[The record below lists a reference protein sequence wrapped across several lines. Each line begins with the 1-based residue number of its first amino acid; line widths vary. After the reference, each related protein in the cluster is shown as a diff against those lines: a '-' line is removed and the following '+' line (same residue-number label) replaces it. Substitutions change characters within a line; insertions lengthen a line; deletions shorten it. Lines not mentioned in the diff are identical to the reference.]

1 VIIVPS
7 PVYRSFEQADHHLY
21 TPAKQAA
28 AAMALEPLL
37 IARPVPAGDT
47 PGLVDGVLLP
57 ALANRHGLIA
67 GATGTGKTVTLQRI
81 VEQFSRIGVP
91 TLLADVKGDLSGL
104 AAAGQEKAVFSQRR
118 EQLGL
123 EPAAFAACPVEF
135 WDVLGEQGHPLRATI
150 SELGPIL
157 LARLLNLNDTQA
169 GLLTIAFRLADDQ
182 GLLLLDL
189 KDLQE
194 LLRHLSENARTY
206 QTTYGNISAASVG
219 AIQRGLLALEQ
230 QGADRFFGE
239 PSLNV
244 LDLLQTDGAGH
255 GVVNLLAADQLVL
268 SPKLYATVMLW
279 LLSQLYEQ
287 LPEVGDAE
295 KPKLLVIFDEA
306 HLLFD
311 GAPAV
316 LLEKVEQVV
325 RLIRSK
331 GVGLYFCTQNP
342 LDLPPKVL
350 GQLSNRVQHAL
361 RAFTPQEQ
369 KAVKAAATTFRPNPP
384 LNVEAAIGE
393 LAVGEALVSFLDEKG
408 APTPVERALVVP
420 PESLVGPVSAEERSR
435 LRLASPLHD
444 HYREAQDRQSAYELL
459 LQRAVDAAAAAE
471 AAKREAEAAKQAEAL
486 AKQEASEQQ
495 RLERAEQ
502 RTQERDAA
510 RAAATAAREKE
521 RLLLSLA
528 GEAGNMFGGRTGR
541 SIARGLMGGILGRR

>member
-1 VIIVPS
+1 
-7 PVYRSFEQADHHLY
+7 
-21 TPAKQAA
+21 
-28 AAMALEPLL
+28 M
-37 IARPVPAGDT
+37 
-47 PGLVDGVLLP
+47 
-57 ALANRHGLIA
+57 
-67 GATGTGKTVTLQRI
+67 
-81 VEQFSRIGVP
+81 
-91 TLLADVKGDLSGL
+91 
-104 AAAGQEKAVFSQRR
+104 
-118 EQLGL
+118 
-123 EPAAFAACPVEF
+123 
-135 WDVLGEQGHPLRATI
+135 
-150 SELGPIL
+150 
-157 LARLLNLNDTQA
+157 
-169 GLLTIAFRLADDQ
+169 IAFRLADDQ

-194 LLRHLSENARTY
+194 LLRHISEKARDY
-206 QTTYGNISAASVG
+206 QSSYGNISAASVG

-230 QGADRFFGE
+230 QAADRFFGE

-244 LDLLQTDGAGH
+244 MDLLQTDGAGH
-255 GVVNLLAADQLVL
+255 GVVNILAADQLVQA
-268 SPKLYATVMLW
+268 PKLYATVMLW

-311 GAPAV
+311 GAPPV
-316 LLEKVEQVV
+316 LVEKVEQVV

-361 RAFTPQEQ
+361 RAFTPQDQ

-384 LNVEAAIGE
+384 LDVEAAIGE
-393 LAVGEALVSFLDEKG
+393 LAVGEALVSFLDAKG

-420 PESLVGPVSAEERSR
+420 PESRVGPITPEERQP
-435 LRLASPLHD
+435 LRQASILHD
-444 HYREAQDRQSAYELL
+444 HYREAQDRESAYELL
-459 LQRAVDAAAAAE
+459 RQRAADAAIAAE
-471 AAKREAEAAKQAEAL
+471 AAKREAEAAKQAEAV
-486 AKQEASEQQ
+486 AKQKASEQQ

-502 RTQERDAA
+502 RAEEREAA

-528 GEAGNMFGGRTGR
+528 GEAGNLFGGRTGR

>member
-1 VIIVPS
+1 MVLP
-7 PVYRSFEQADHHLY
+7 
-21 TPAKQAA
+21 
-28 AAMALEPLL
+28 PLL
-37 IARPVPAGDT
+37 IARPLQDQTLSGADA
-47 PGLVDGVLLP
+47 LLLP

-169 GLLTIAFRLADDQ
+169 GVLTIAFRLADDQ

-194 LLRHLSENARTY
+194 LLRHLGESARTY

>member
-1 VIIVPS
+1 MFFLIVAVFVLAS
-7 PVYRSFEQADHHLY
+7 LYRTSWQAIHHPY
-21 TPAKQAA
+21 TPANQAA
-28 AAMALEPLL
+28 AAMALDPLL
-37 IARPVPAGDT
+37 IARPAPGGDT
-47 PGLVDGVLLP
+47 PGAEDGLLLP

-67 GATGTGKTVTLQRI
+67 GATGTGKTVTLQRL
-81 VEQFSRIGVP
+81 VEQASRIGVP

-118 EQLGL
+118 ELLGL

-169 GLLTIAFRLADDQ
+169 GVLTIAFRLADDQ

-189 KDLQE
+189 RDLQE
-194 LLRHLSENARTY
+194 LLRHLGENARAY
-206 QTTYGNISAASVG
+206 QTSYGNISAASVG

-268 SPKLYATVMLW
+268 SAKLYATVMLW

-306 HLLFD
+306 HLLFA
-311 GAPAV
+311 GAPPV

-331 GVGLYFCTQNP
+331 GVGLYFCTQTP
-342 LDLPPKVL
+342 LDLPPKVS

-384 LNVEAAIGE
+384 LDVEAAIGE
-393 LAVGEALVSFLDEKG
+393 LAVGEALVSFLDENG

-420 PESLVGPVSAEERSR
+420 PESLVGPLAAEERSR
-435 LRLASPLHD
+435 LRLASPLHE
-444 HYREAQDRQSAYELL
+444 HYREAQDRESAYELL
-459 LQRAVDAAAAAE
+459 RQRAVEAAAAAE
-471 AAKREAEAAKQAEAL
+471 SAKREAEATKQAEAQT
-486 AKQEASEQQ
+486 KQEAREQQ

-502 RTQERDAA
+502 RSQ
-510 RAAATAAREKE
+510 E

-528 GEAGNMFGGRTGR
+528 GEAGNLFGGRTGR

>member
-1 VIIVPS
+1 
-7 PVYRSFEQADHHLY
+7 
-21 TPAKQAA
+21 
-28 AAMALEPLL
+28 MALEPLL
-37 IARPVPAGDT
+37 IARPAPGADT
-47 PGLVDGVLLP
+47 PGAVDGVLLP

-67 GATGTGKTVTLQRI
+67 GATGTGKTVTLQRL
-81 VEQFSRIGVP
+81 VEQCSRIGVP

-118 EQLGL
+118 ELLGL
-123 EPAAFAACPVEF
+123 PPAAFAPCPVEF

-169 GLLTIAFRLADDQ
+169 GVLTIAFRVADDQ

-194 LLRHLSENARTY
+194 LLRHLSENARSI
-206 QTTYGNISAASVG
+206 QSTYGNISAASVG

-244 LDLLQTDGAGH
+244 MDLLQTDGAGH
-255 GVVNLLAADQLVL
+255 GVVNILAADQLVL

-311 GAPAV
+311 GAPPV

-384 LNVEAAIGE
+384 LDVEAAIGE
-393 LAVGEALVSFLDEKG
+393 LAVGEALVSFLDAVG

-420 PESLVGPVSAEERSR
+420 PESRVGPITPEERTAQR
-435 LRLASPLHD
+435 QASILHD
-444 HYREAQDRQSAYELL
+444 HYREAHDRESAYELL
-459 LQRAVDAAAAAE
+459 RQRAAEAEAAAE
-471 AAKREAEAAKQAEAL
+471 AARREAEAAKQAEAAAKQAEAA
-486 AKQEASEQQ
+486 AKQEASEQLK
-495 RLERAEQ
+495 LERA
-502 RTQERDAA
+502 QEREAA
-510 RAAATAAREKE
+510 RAAASAAREKE
-521 RLLLSLA
+521 RMLLSLA
-528 GEAGNMFGGRTGR
+528 GEAGNLLGGRTGR

>member
-1 VIIVPS
+1 
-7 PVYRSFEQADHHLY
+7 
-21 TPAKQAA
+21 
-28 AAMALEPLL
+28 MALEPLL
-37 IARPVPAGDT
+37 IARPAPGGDA
-47 PGLVDGVLLP
+47 PGAVDVALLP

-67 GATGTGKTVTLQRI
+67 GATGTGKTATLQRI
-81 VEQFSRIGVP
+81 VEQVSRIGVP

-104 AAAGQEKAVFSQRR
+104 AAAGQEKAAFSERR

-123 EPAAFAACPVEF
+123 PRAAFAPCPVEF

-169 GLLTIAFRLADDQ
+169 GVLTIAFRHADDQ

-194 LLRHLSENARTY
+194 LLRHLSEKARDY
-206 QTTYGNISAASVG
+206 QNIYGNISAASVG
-219 AIQRGLLALEQ
+219 AIQRALLALEQ
-230 QGADRFFGE
+230 QSADRFFGE
-239 PSLNV
+239 PSLN
-244 LDLLQTDGAGH
+244 LMDLLQTDGAGH
-255 GVVNLLAADQLVL
+255 GVVNILAADQLVL

-311 GAPAV
+311 GAPPV

-384 LNVEAAIGE
+384 LDVEAAIGE
-393 LAVGEALVSFLDEKG
+393 LAVGEALVSFLDGNG

-420 PESLVGPVSAEERSR
+420 PESRVGMITAEERQA
-435 LRLASPLHD
+435 LRQASPLHA
-444 HYREAQDRQSAYELL
+444 HYREAQDRESAYELL
-459 LQRAVDAAAAAE
+459 RQRAADAAAAAE
-471 AAKREAEAAKQAEAL
+471 AAKRETEAAMREAKAAKQAEAL

-495 RLERAEQ
+495 RRERAEQ
-502 RTQERDAA
+502 RAEEREAA

-528 GEAGNMFGGRTGR
+528 GEAGNLFGGRTGR
-541 SIARGLMGGILGRR
+541 SIARGLMGGILGRRS

>member
-1 VIIVPS
+1 M
-7 PVYRSFEQADHHLY
+7 EQADHHLY
-21 TPAKQAA
+21 TSANQAA
-28 AAMALEPLL
+28 VAMALEPLL
-37 IARPVPAGDT
+37 IARPAPGGDT
-47 PGLVDGVLLP
+47 PGAVDGALLP

-67 GATGTGKTVTLQRI
+67 GATGTGKTATLQRI
-81 VEQFSRIGVP
+81 VEQVSRIGVP

-104 AAAGQEKAVFSQRR
+104 AAAGQEKAAFSERR
-118 EQLGL
+118 EKLGL
-123 EPAAFAACPVEF
+123 PRAAFAPCPVEF

-169 GLLTIAFRLADDQ
+169 GVLTIAFRLADDQ

-194 LLRHLSENARTY
+194 LLRHLSEKARDY
-206 QTTYGNISAASVG
+206 QNIYGNISAASVG
-219 AIQRGLLALEQ
+219 AIQRALLALEQ
-230 QGADRFFGE
+230 QSADRFFGE
-239 PSLNV
+239 PSLN
-244 LDLLQTDGAGH
+244 LMDLLQTDGAGH
-255 GVVNLLAADQLVL
+255 GVVNILAADQLVL

-287 LPEVGDAE
+287 LPEVGDEE

-311 GAPAV
+311 GAPPV

-384 LNVEAAIGE
+384 LDVEAAIGE
-393 LAVGEALVSFLDEKG
+393 LAVGEALVSFLDDKRRAHPGG
-408 APTPVERALVVP
+408 A
-420 PESLVGPVSAEERSR
+420 GPGG
-435 LRLASPLHD
+435 
-444 HYREAQDRQSAYELL
+444 
-459 LQRAVDAAAAAE
+459 
-471 AAKREAEAAKQAEAL
+471 
-486 AKQEASEQQ
+486 
-495 RLERAEQ
+495 
-502 RTQERDAA
+502 
-510 RAAATAAREKE
+510 AAREP
-521 RLLLSLA
+521 RGDDHGRGAPGAAPGLA
-528 GEAGNMFGGRTGR
+528 PARPLPR
-541 SIARGLMGGILGRR
+541 SPGLGIGL

>member
-1 VIIVPS
+1 MVVP
-7 PVYRSFEQADHHLY
+7 
-21 TPAKQAA
+21 
-28 AAMALEPLL
+28 PLL
-37 IARPVPAGDT
+37 IARALQDQTLNG
-47 PGLVDGVLLP
+47 VDALLLP

-169 GLLTIAFRLADDQ
+169 GVLTIAFRLADDQ

-194 LLRHLSENARTY
+194 LLRHLGENARIY

-230 QGADRFFGE
+230 QSADRFFGE
-239 PSLNV
+239 PSINV
-244 LDLLQTDGAGH
+244 LDLLQTDGQGH

-311 GAPAV
+311 GAPPV

-384 LNVEAAIGE
+384 LDVEAAIGE

-444 HYREAQDRQSAYELL
+444 HYREAQDRESAYELL
-459 LQRAVDAAAAAE
+459 LQRAAEAAAAAE

-528 GEAGNMFGGRTGR
+528 GEAGNLFGGRTGR

>member
-1 VIIVPS
+1 MVVP
-7 PVYRSFEQADHHLY
+7 
-21 TPAKQAA
+21 
-28 AAMALEPLL
+28 PLL
-37 IARPVPAGDT
+37 IARPLQDQT
-47 PGLVDGVLLP
+47 PNGADALLLP
-57 ALANRHGLIA
+57 GLANRHGLIA

-91 TLLADVKGDLSGL
+91 CLLADVKGDLSGL
-104 AAAGQEKAVFSQRR
+104 AASGQEKAVFSQRR
-118 EQLGL
+118 AQLGL
-123 EPAAFAACPVEF
+123 PSAAFAACPVEF

-169 GLLTIAFRLADDQ
+169 GVLTIAFRLADDQ

-194 LLRHLSENARTY
+194 LLRHLSENARSI
-206 QTTYGNISAASVG
+206 QSTYGNISAASVG
-219 AIQRGLLALEQ
+219 AIRRGLLALEQ

-244 LDLLQTDGAGH
+244 MDLLQTDGAGH
-255 GVVNLLAADQLVL
+255 GVVNILAADQLVL

-279 LLSQLYEQ
+279 LLSQLFEQ
-287 LPEVGDAE
+287 LPEVGDVE
-295 KPKLLVIFDEA
+295 RPKLLVIFDEA
-306 HLLFD
+306 HLLLD
-311 GAPAV
+311 GAPQV

-342 LDLPPKVL
+342 MDLPPKVL

-420 PESLVGPVSAEERSR
+420 PESRVGPISPEERSR

-444 HYREAQDRQSAYELL
+444 HYREAEDRESAYELL
-459 LQRAVDAAAAAE
+459 LQRAAEAAAAAE
-471 AAKREAEAAKQAEAL
+471 TAKREAEAAKQAEAL

-502 RTQERDAA
+502 RSQERDAA

-528 GEAGNMFGGRTGR
+528 GEAGNLFGGRTGR

>member
-1 VIIVPS
+1 
-7 PVYRSFEQADHHLY
+7 
-21 TPAKQAA
+21 
-28 AAMALEPLL
+28 MALEPLL
-37 IARPVPAGDT
+37 IARPT
-47 PGLVDGVLLP
+47 PGSDADAGVDGVLLP

-123 EPAAFAACPVEF
+123 PPATFAACPVEF
-135 WDVLGEQGHPLRATI
+135 WDVLGDQGHPLRATI

-157 LARLLNLNDTQA
+157 LTRLLNLNDTQA
-169 GLLTIAFRLADDQ
+169 GVLTIAFRLADDQ

-194 LLRHLSENARTY
+194 LLRHLSENAREY
-206 QTTYGNISAASVG
+206 QSTYGNISAASVG

-230 QGADRFFGE
+230 QAADRFFGE

-244 LDLLQTDGAGH
+244 MDLLQTDGAGH
-255 GVVNLLAADQLVL
+255 GVVNILAADQLVQA
-268 SPKLYATVMLW
+268 PKLYATVMLW

-311 GAPAV
+311 GAPPV
-316 LLEKVEQVV
+316 LVEKVEQVV

-384 LNVEAAIGE
+384 LDVEAAIGE
-393 LAVGEALVSFLDEKG
+393 LAVGEALVSFLDDKG

-420 PESLVGPVSAEERSR
+420 RPCTTTTAKPRTGNRPMNCCVSGPPMPQPPRRLRSERRRLRCGRPKRPSRPKPWRSR
-435 LRLASPLHD
+435 KPASSSAGSGPNSAPRSGRQPEPPLPLPA
-444 HYREAQDRQSAYELL
+444 RRSACCS
-459 LQRAVDAAAAAE
+459 RWPARPATCSAVA
-471 AAKREAEAAKQAEAL
+471 
-486 AKQEASEQQ
+486 
-495 RLERAEQ
+495 
-502 RTQERDAA
+502 RDAA
-510 RAAATAAREKE
+510 
-521 RLLLSLA
+521 SP
-528 GEAGNMFGGRTGR
+528 GG
-541 SIARGLMGGILGRR
+541 

>member
-1 VIIVPS
+1 MVVP
-7 PVYRSFEQADHHLY
+7 
-21 TPAKQAA
+21 
-28 AAMALEPLL
+28 PLL
-37 IARPVPAGDT
+37 IARPLQDQTLNGADA
-47 PGLVDGVLLP
+47 LLLP

-67 GATGTGKTVTLQRI
+67 GATGTGKTVSLQRI
-81 VEQFSRIGVP
+81 VELFSRIGVP

-104 AAAGQEKAVFSQRR
+104 AAAGKEKAVFSQRR

-123 EPAAFAACPVEF
+123 EPASFAPCPVEF

-169 GLLTIAFRLADDQ
+169 GVLTIAFRIADDQ

-194 LLRHLSENARTY
+194 LLRHLGEHARTY

-230 QGADRFFGE
+230 QSADRFFGE

-244 LDLLQTDGAGH
+244 LDLLQTDGDGH

-311 GAPAV
+311 GAPQV

-384 LNVEAAIGE
+384 LDVEAAIGE
-393 LAVGEALVSFLDEKG
+393 LAVGEALVSFLDERG
-408 APTPVERALVVP
+408 APSPVERALVVP
-420 PESLVGPVSAEERSR
+420 PESLVGPIPPEERSR

-444 HYREAQDRQSAYELL
+444 HYREAQDRESAYELL
-459 LQRAVDAAAAAE
+459 LQRAAEAAAAAE
-471 AAKREAEAAKQAEAL
+471 TAKREAEAAKQAEAL

-502 RTQERDAA
+502 RSQERDAA

-528 GEAGNMFGGRTGR
+528 GEAGNLFGGRTGR

>member
-1 VIIVPS
+1 MVVP
-7 PVYRSFEQADHHLY
+7 
-21 TPAKQAA
+21 
-28 AAMALEPLL
+28 PLL
-37 IARPVPAGDT
+37 IARPLQDQIQDQTLNGADA
-47 PGLVDGVLLP
+47 LLLP

-104 AAAGQEKAVFSQRR
+104 AAAGMEKAVFSQRR

-123 EPAAFAACPVEF
+123 EPAVFAPCPVEF

-169 GLLTIAFRLADDQ
+169 GVLTIAFRIADDQ

-194 LLRHLSENARTY
+194 LLRHLGESARTY

-230 QGADRFFGE
+230 QSADRFFGE

-244 LDLLQTDGAGH
+244 LDLLQTDGDGH

-287 LPEVGDAE
+287 LPEVGDVE

-311 GAPAV
+311 GAPQV

-384 LNVEAAIGE
+384 LDVEAAIGE
-393 LAVGEALVSFLDEKG
+393 LAVGEALVSFLDERG
-408 APTPVERALVVP
+408 APSPVERALVVP
-420 PESLVGPVSAEERSR
+420 PESLVGPIPPEERSR

-444 HYREAQDRQSAYELL
+444 HYREAEDRESAYERL
-459 LQRAVDAAAAAE
+459 LQRAAEAAAAAE
-471 AAKREAEAAKQAEAL
+471 TAKREAEAAKQAEAL
-486 AKQEASEQQ
+486 AKQEATEQQ
-495 RLERAEQ
+495 RLERAQQ
-502 RTQERDAA
+502 RSQERDAA

-528 GEAGNMFGGRTGR
+528 GEAGNLFGGRTGR

>member
-1 VIIVPS
+1 
-7 PVYRSFEQADHHLY
+7 
-21 TPAKQAA
+21 
-28 AAMALEPLL
+28 MALEPLL
-37 IARPVPAGDT
+37 IARPAPAGGT
-47 PGLVDGVLLP
+47 PGFVDGVLLP

-91 TLLADVKGDLSGL
+91 SLLADVKGDLSGL

-169 GLLTIAFRLADDQ
+169 GVLTIAFRLADDQ

-194 LLRHLSENARTY
+194 LLRHLGENARTY

-219 AIQRGLLALEQ
+219 AIQRALLALEQ

-244 LDLLQTDGAGH
+244 LDLLQTDASGH
-255 GVVNLLAADQLVL
+255 GVVNILAADQLVL
-268 SPKLYATVMLW
+268 SSKLYATVMLW

-311 GAPAV
+311 GAPQV

-384 LNVEAAIGE
+384 LDVEAAIGE

-420 PESLVGPVSAEERSR
+420 PESLVGPIQPEERSR
-435 LRLASPLHD
+435 LRLSSPLHD
-444 HYREAQDRQSAYELL
+444 HYREAQDRESAYELL
-459 LQRAVDAAAAAE
+459 LQRAAEAAAAAE

-486 AKQEASEQQ
+486 AKQEASEQL

-502 RTQERDAA
+502 RSQEREAA

-528 GEAGNMFGGRTGR
+528 GETGNLFGGRTGR

>member
-1 VIIVPS
+1 
-7 PVYRSFEQADHHLY
+7 
-21 TPAKQAA
+21 
-28 AAMALEPLL
+28 MAHEPLL
-37 IARPVPAGDT
+37 IARPD
-47 PGLVDGVLLP
+47 PGVANPRAVDGVLAP

-67 GATGTGKTVTLQRI
+67 GATGTGKTVTLQRL

-104 AAAGQEKAVFSQRR
+104 AAAGQEEAVFSQRR

-123 EPAAFAACPVEF
+123 EPAVFAPCPVEF

-169 GLLTIAFRLADDQ
+169 GVLTIAFRLADDQ

-194 LLRHLSENARTY
+194 LLRHLSENAREHKTS
-206 QTTYGNISAASVG
+206 YGNISAASVG

-244 LDLLQTDGAGH
+244 LDLLQTDGAGQ
-255 GVVNLLAADQLVL
+255 GVVNILAADQLVL
-268 SPKLYATVMLW
+268 SAKLYATVMLW

-311 GAPAV
+311 GAPPV

-350 GQLSNRVQHAL
+350 GQLSNRVLHAL

-384 LNVEAAIGE
+384 LDVEAAIGE

-444 HYREAQDRQSAYELL
+444 HYREAQDRESAYELL
-459 LQRAVDAAAAAE
+459 RQRAADAAAAAE
-471 AAKREAEAAKQAEAL
+471 TAKREAEAAKQAEAL
-486 AKQEASEQQ
+486 AKQAASEQQ

-502 RTQERDAA
+502 RAEEREAA

-528 GEAGNMFGGRTGR
+528 GEAGNLFGGRTGR

>member
-1 VIIVPS
+1 MVVS
-7 PVYRSFEQADHHLY
+7 
-21 TPAKQAA
+21 
-28 AAMALEPLL
+28 PLL
-37 IARPVPAGDT
+37 IAR
-47 PGLVDGVLLP
+47 GLQDQTIHGVDALLLP

-123 EPAAFAACPVEF
+123 DPAAFAACPVEF
-135 WDVLGEQGHPLRATI
+135 WDVLGDQGHPLRATI

-169 GLLTIAFRLADDQ
+169 GVLTIAFRIADDQ

-194 LLRHLSENARTY
+194 LLRHLGENARTY
-206 QTTYGNISAASVG
+206 QTAYGNISAASVG

-230 QGADRFFGE
+230 QSADRFFGE

-244 LDLLQTDGAGH
+244 MDLLQTDGAGH

-311 GAPAV
+311 GAPPV

-384 LNVEAAIGE
+384 LDVEAAIGE

-408 APTPVERALVVP
+408 APAPVERALVVP

-444 HYREAQDRQSAYELL
+444 HYREAQDRESAYERL
-459 LQRAVDAAAAAE
+459 LQRAAEAAAAAE

-528 GEAGNMFGGRTGR
+528 GEAGNLFGGRTGR

>member
-1 VIIVPS
+1 MSLP
-7 PVYRSFEQADHHLY
+7 
-21 TPAKQAA
+21 
-28 AAMALEPLL
+28 PLL
-37 IARPVPAGDT
+37 IARLPQPDGLAVRGAGDGLGDDALPSDGPEAAAGSGGGLEAAAAASVPSFA
-47 PGLVDGVLLP
+47 PGDALLLP

-123 EPAAFAACPVEF
+123 EPAVFAACPVEF

-169 GLLTIAFRLADDQ
+169 GVLTIAFRLADDQ

-194 LLRHLSENARTY
+194 LLRHLSEKAREY
-206 QTTYGNISAASVG
+206 QSTYGNISAASVG

-244 LDLLQTDGAGH
+244 LDLLQTDGVGH

-384 LNVEAAIGE
+384 LDVEAAIGE

-408 APTPVERALVVP
+408 APTPVERAFVVP
-420 PESLVGPVSAEERSR
+420 PESQVGPV
-435 LRLASPLHD
+435 
-444 HYREAQDRQSAYELL
+444 
-459 LQRAVDAAAAAE
+459 
-471 AAKREAEAAKQAEAL
+471 
-486 AKQEASEQQ
+486 
-495 RLERAEQ
+495 
-502 RTQERDAA
+502 
-510 RAAATAAREKE
+510 
-521 RLLLSLA
+521 
-528 GEAGNMFGGRTGR
+528 
-541 SIARGLMGGILGRR
+541 

>member
-1 VIIVPS
+1 L
-7 PVYRSFEQADHHLY
+7 EQADHHLY
-21 TPAKQAA
+21 TSANQAA
-28 AAMALEPLL
+28 VAMALEPLL
-37 IARPVPAGDT
+37 IARPAPGGDT
-47 PGLVDGVLLP
+47 PGAVDGALLP

-81 VEQFSRIGVP
+81 VEQVSRIGVP

-104 AAAGQEKAVFSQRR
+104 AAAGQEKAAFSERR

-123 EPAAFAACPVEF
+123 PRAAFAPCPVEF

-169 GLLTIAFRLADDQ
+169 GVLTIAFRLADDQ

-194 LLRHLSENARTY
+194 LLRHLSEKARDY
-206 QTTYGNISAASVG
+206 QNIYGNISAASVG
-219 AIQRGLLALEQ
+219 AIQRALLALEQ
-230 QGADRFFGE
+230 QSADRFFGE
-239 PSLNV
+239 PSLN
-244 LDLLQTDGAGH
+244 LMDLLQTDGAGH
-255 GVVNLLAADQLVL
+255 GVVNILAADQLVL

-311 GAPAV
+311 GAPPV

-384 LNVEAAIGE
+384 LDVEAAIGE
-393 LAVGEALVSFLDEKG
+393 LAVGEALVSFLDGNG

-420 PESLVGPVSAEERSR
+420 PESRVGTITAEERQA
-435 LRLASPLHD
+435 LRQASPLHA
-444 HYREAQDRQSAYELL
+444 HYREAQDRESAYELL
-459 LQRAVDAAAAAE
+459 RRRAADAAAAVE
-471 AAKREAEAAKQAEAL
+471 AAKREAEAAMREAKAAKQADAL

-495 RLERAEQ
+495 RRERAEQ
-502 RTQERDAA
+502 RAEEREAA
-510 RAAATAAREKE
+510 RAAATAARGKE

-528 GEAGNMFGGRTGR
+528 GEAGNLFGGRTGR
-541 SIARGLMGGILGRR
+541 SIARGLMGGILGRRS